1 MKKLGKIVCVAVVVV
16 SFCGCD
22 TARELVNMLNC
33 TFERKNIDNFR
44 FAGVNFDRLASP
56 TDLTFME
63 AANITAALLKG
74 TAPITFN
81 MNLIG
86 KNPNKT
92 TAGIEQFKWIFL
104 LDDNEVLQ
112 GNIQDRFSIPAEGDN
127 ILPVEISF
135 DAMNYLDG
143 STPESIFRF
152 YQKITGKNAAGESD
166 ATLKIKPTINGVE
179 FPNYITVK

>member
-1 MKKLGKIVCVAVVVV
+1 MKRLTLLVCIAVVASV
-16 SFCGCD
+16 SFCGC
-22 TARELVNMLNC
+22 ELVNMLNC
-33 TFERKNIDNFR
+33 KFERKNIDEFR
-44 FAGVNFDRLASP
+44 FAGVNFDRIASF
-56 TDLTFME
+56 TDLTSME
-63 AANITAALLKG
+63 KVNIAAALLKG

-104 LDDNEVLQ
+104 LDNNEVLQ
-112 GNIQDRFSIPAEGDN
+112 GNIRDKFSIPADGTS

-152 YQKITGKNAAGESD
+152 YQKITGKNAAGQSD

-179 FPNYITVK
+179 FPSYISVN